1 MTVNAVRGSGGD
13 RLARVKL
20 TATSESDPAK
30 SATATCLVVGV

>member
-1 MTVNAVRGSGGD
+1 VNAVRGAGGD

-30 SATATCLVVGV
+30 TMTATCHVAGL